1 MANETKKELSG
12 FALWAR
18 KRAIKNAALKEAKD
32 RYKQEELARKNKLKE
47 LKATDKEAYK
57 EAVKKEKEES
67 ALRKLGLSASLKRA
81 EKSALQQMKDEGLK
95 LNKGE
100 EYTHITP
107 IKYDKKELKAMAKI
121 EVEEKAA
128 ADLKHAK
135 REAFIKAFDESKH
148 YFRTLRRM
156 PADQAK
162 IQKSMDET
170 FKAQDKILE
179 ENLQF
184 LEQQQAKLSVYER
197 KVELG
202 LIGKDDR
209 KYDQLKENV
218 AFAKEKY
225 DKTVVDMKTDLENM
239 QEGLY
244 RRDDVDKDFVDQ
256 IVSNRTNNISKQIL
270 GYPAIETSV
279 IDRTDQL
286 QLENRRVYYNT
297 LEAVNKMSLEM
308 TDAQKTEAITQKTDL
323 MQKQQRQAEL
333 TRKEAVYKLKMP
345 EKEAKE
351 LRKLESDVTLSQHIS
366 ESIGGTYKV
375 APATKVE
382 LGAYFAKEKQQ
393 PVKETKEEQKVLE
406 KQVEEKTK
414 ANDLEKE

>member
-1 MANETKKELSG
+1 MANETKKLSG
-12 FALWAR
+12 LALWAR
-18 KRAIKNAALKEAKD
+18 KLSIRNAALKEVKE

-47 LKATDKEAYK
+47 LKATDKEAYQ
-57 EAVKKEKEES
+57 EAVKKEKEER

-100 EYTHITP
+100 ERAHTFP
-107 IKYDKKELKAMAKI
+107 IKYDKNELQAMAKI
-121 EVEEKAA
+121 EVEAKAA

-135 REAFIKAFDESKH
+135 REALIKVFDESNH
-148 YFRTLRRM
+148 YSRTLRRM

-170 FKAQDKILE
+170 FKMQDKILE

-209 KYDQLKENV
+209 KYEQLKDNV
-218 AFAKEKY
+218 AFAQEKY
-225 DKTVVDMKTDLENM
+225 DKSVKDMQTDLENM

-244 RRDDVDKDFVDQ
+244 RREDVDKDFVDRLAT
-256 IVSNRTNNISKQIL
+256 NRRHNISKQIL
-270 GYPAIETSV
+270 GYPAIETSLV
-279 IDRTDQL
+279 DRTDQL
-286 QLENRRVYYNT
+286 QLENRRVYFNT
-297 LEAVNKMSLEM
+297 TNAVNQMSLEM
-308 TDAQKTEAITQKTDL
+308 TDVQKAEAIAQKTDL
-323 MQKQQRQAEL
+323 MQKHQRQAEL
-333 TRKEAVYKLKMP
+333 TRKEAVYKLEMS
-345 EKEAKE
+345 AKDVAE
-351 LRKLESDVTLSQHIS
+351 LKKLENDVTLAQHIS
-366 ESIGGTYKV
+366 ESIGGTYRV

-393 PVKETKEEQKVLE
+393 PVKETQQAQKVLE

-414 ANDLEKE
+414 ANDLERE